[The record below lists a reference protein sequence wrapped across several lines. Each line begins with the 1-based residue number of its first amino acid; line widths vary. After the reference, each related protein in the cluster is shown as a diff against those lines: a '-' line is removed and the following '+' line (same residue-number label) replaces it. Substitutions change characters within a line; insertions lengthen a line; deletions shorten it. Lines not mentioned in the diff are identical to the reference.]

1 MKNKINFKKPIFIIP
16 LIILP
21 FLFIFYY
28 IFFEKGKEPE
38 IVQDVHIEGFNSDL
52 PNAKKSISTPD
63 KLTAYQDALKQRR
76 MESGMKEIQEDRG
89 LRRLEKEGE
98 ARSIK
103 DSLKAEFAKA
113 NKEKRVA
120 SEAAENRRKAVAKSR
135 EALSKIRDKQQIRNG
150 NSSSSSKT
158 AQRAVRSAA
167 TPQDREMEAF
177 KKQMTYID
185 SMNNPEKY
193 AKKAMDLNGDGTEK
207 EKEKVHELTK
217 TNSNNVTNTNYFNT
231 IKADLGK
238 TMISAILDEGIKAWE
253 GSRVR
258 IRLLEEIFIDG
269 RLLKKGQYLYGTVS
283 GFAAQRLI
291 INVNSV
297 IIEDEIF
304 PMQVSLYDNDGM
316 EGIYIP
322 DSSFRSFTKELG
334 ARSSQGSIDI
344 SDAPDSN
351 SQALYQSVTS
361 AVKSS
366 TKAIQQALR
375 KNKARLKYNTQV
387 FLVNT
392 NK

>member
-1 MKNKINFKKPIFIIP
+1 MKNKINFKKPVFIIP

-28 IFFEKGKEPE
+28 IFFQKGKQPE
-38 IVQDVHIEGFNSDL
+38 LVEEVHIEGFNSDL

-63 KLTAYQDALKQRR
+63 KLTAYQEALKQRR
-76 MESGMKEIQEDRG
+76 MESGMKDISQDRG
-89 LRRLEKEGE
+89 KRKLENESE
-98 ARSIK
+98 AQSIK
-103 DSLKAEFAKA
+103 DSLKVEFAKA
-113 NKEKRVA
+113 NKKQKEA
-120 SEAAENRRKAVAKSR
+120 SQAAENRRRAVAKSR
-135 EALSKIRDKQQIRNG
+135 EALSKIRDKQQTRNG
-150 NSSSSSKT
+150 NSSSNT
-158 AQRAVRSAA
+158 AQRAVRSAS

-193 AKKAMDLNGDGTEK
+193 AKKAMDLNGEVTEK
-207 EKEKVHELTK
+207 ETEKVHELTK
-217 TNSNNVTNTNYFNT
+217 TNSNNATNTNYFNT

-283 GFAAQRLI
+283 GFTAQRLI

-366 TKAIQQALR
+366 TKAIQNALR